1 MHTILFVRFG
11 NAADAPSGFRYQKF
25 NNFGT
30 LSVSS
35 REIKLTASTRMIM
48 CRRVLFLSL
57 SVIVVLTSAALVV
70 AQSGQGQAPERK
82 VVTRVEPIYPELA
95 KRMRIHGIVRV
106 EATVRPNGA
115 VKSTR
120 VLGGNPVLVDAAQQ
134 AISKWKFE
142 ASQNESTQIV
152 QLTFDAE

>member
-1 MHTILFVRFG
+1 MR
-11 NAADAPSGFRYQKF
+11 R
-25 NNFGT
+25 
-30 LSVSS
+30 
-35 REIKLTASTRMIM
+35 TA
-48 CRRVLFLSL
+48 LFLSV
-57 SVIVVLTSAALVV
+57 SVIVVLTSAALVM
-70 AQSGQGQAPERK
+70 AQSSQGAGSERK

-95 KRMRIHGIVRV
+95 RKMRIHGIVRV
-106 EATVRPNGA
+106 EATVRPNGL

-142 ASQNESTQIV
+142 AAQNETTQVV